1 MVEAAPSSPFE
12 MPEPQGRAD
21 LSIAKLRTRR
31 PAHICETSRYRAVFE
46 RPSYVTRWRRTDW
59 LGRRDS
65 NLCILDCNS
74 PKTPSQGISPL
85 ASGIPCVCCRGR
97 ITRFDRRR
105 TARPH
110 ATSAVAAF
118 NLESCPPSVGIGG
131 RFTLEDRGS
140 VARLWR
146 SLLPLVLGWA
156 FGTRRPPLSFKRL
169 GGYVWPGTGK
179 NAPAGFPESWRADR
193 SQGCQSAVA
202 ALAQAEIA
210 PESFQLTSDHNAS
223 RTFR

>member
-74 PKTPSQGISPL
+74 PKTPSQGVISPL

-105 TARPH
+105 TAHPH

-118 NLESCPPSVGIGG
+118 NWNPARHQLES
-131 RFTLEDRGS
+131 
-140 VARLWR
+140 
-146 SLLPLVLGWA
+146 
-156 FGTRRPPLSFKRL
+156 
-169 GGYVWPGTGK
+169 
-179 NAPAGFPESWRADR
+179 
-193 SQGCQSAVA
+193 VA
-202 ALAQAEIA
+202 ALRWKIEDQIEKDGKEAWCALA
-210 PESFQLTSDHNAS
+210 RKNFPPLTE
-223 RTFR
+223 R